1 MVVSASAPMTPHGR
15 LYARLEQL
23 WECAGLTTLWVAA
36 CVPVITAGSSTLA
49 LLRVVA
55 ERREGIYR
63 PVVRAFWD
71 ELVRAPLAR
80 AAATVAT
87 LLAAVGVAATLL
99 FGLTATDAA
108 TATAVQAAALIA
120 GVALLATIVTMLP
133 LIARGE
139 PGTVSTLWLSVLL
152 WLRRPHTALAGAALT
167 VAVGAG
173 IVLAPPLALAMGW
186 VWARLLI
193 GLSHSAIG
201 SVPIGV
207 VRNER

>member
-1 MVVSASAPMTPHGR
+1 MTPHGR

-87 LLAAVGVAATLL
+87 LLAAVGVRSEEHTSEL
-99 FGLTATDAA
+99 
-108 TATAVQAAALIA
+108 QS
-120 GVALLATIVTMLP
+120 
-133 LIARGE
+133 RGHL
-139 PGTVSTLWLSVLL
+139 VC
-152 WLRRPHTALAGAALT
+152 
-167 VAVGAG
+167 
-173 IVLAPPLALAMGW
+173 
-186 VWARLLI
+186 RLL
-193 GLSHSAIG
+193 LEKKKTEQTA
-201 SVPIGV
+201 
-207 VRNER
+207 E